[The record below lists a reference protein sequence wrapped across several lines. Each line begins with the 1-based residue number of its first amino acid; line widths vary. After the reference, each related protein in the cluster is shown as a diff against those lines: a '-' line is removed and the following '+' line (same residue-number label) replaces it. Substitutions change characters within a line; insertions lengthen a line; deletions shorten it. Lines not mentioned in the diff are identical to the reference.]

1 MAFDFHILNRA
12 DANPDVQR
20 DWMWELSIPDIA
32 TIVPEVSTD
41 GLVTRIRTATIPGA
55 TISEITSN
63 FMGTRQFFPGKK
75 EPMSDLSVEF
85 EETQEHYIYS
95 AFQSWMTLIQ
105 NTDNFT
111 ANSGASLMASKAN
124 GYGLDLFLH
133 LYTYDGQLSR
143 QIHFINAW
151 PKELGSPALSYESS
165 NQVKYTVAWKFDNYV
180 ITK

>member
-20 DWMWELSIPDIA
+20 EWMWELSIPDIS
-32 TIVPEVSTD
+32 TIVPEISTD
-41 GLVTRIRTATIPGA
+41 GLVTRIRSALIPGA
-55 TISEITSN
+55 TIEEITSE
-63 FMGTRQFFPGKK
+63 FMGTKQYFPGKK
-75 EPMSDLSVEF
+75 TPIADMTCSF
-85 EETQEHYIYS
+85 EETQEHYVYS

-105 NTDNFT
+105 NWDNFT
-111 ANSGASLMASKAN
+111 ENSGASLMASKVN

-143 QIHFINAW
+143 QIHFLNTW
-151 PKELGSPALSYESS
+151 PKELSSPNVSYDATA
-165 NQVKYTVAWKFDNYV
+165 QVKYDVGFKFDNYI